1 MVCILCDLSVG
12 ECPSHPH
19 LRPPVRNGWTPALR
33 RVSIISEYT
42 CQFLTIV
49 ARLPSGCIEPA
60 VVGGCA
66 AAVAGCKCAVA
77 A

>member
-19 LRPPVRNGWTPALR
+19 LRPPVRNELTPALR
-33 RVSIISEYT
+33 HVSIISEYT
-42 CQFLTIV
+42 CQFLTIA
-49 ARLPSGCIEPA
+49 ARLPSRCIETA

-66 AAVAGCKCAVA
+66 AAVTGSRSAVA